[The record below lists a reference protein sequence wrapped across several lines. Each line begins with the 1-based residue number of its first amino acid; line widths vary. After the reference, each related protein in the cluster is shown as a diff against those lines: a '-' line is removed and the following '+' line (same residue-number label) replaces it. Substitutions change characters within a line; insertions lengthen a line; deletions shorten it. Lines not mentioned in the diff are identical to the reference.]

1 MNKYTNVIAGIAC
14 GLLLLPVAGLAKA
27 SPREIQTHEVKQA
40 KKSKTASS
48 VVKEVTVTGIVTVVK
63 DKKGKLKTLDVAGDD
78 GVTYGIEPRGGEL
91 IADEFGKR
99 VEVTGWVEEKK
110 GKKWLSVGRF
120 KVAVA
125 AGP

>member
-1 MNKYTNVIAGIAC
+1 MNHFVQVMAGIAC
-14 GLLLLPVAGLAKA
+14 GLLLSAAGLAKA

-40 KKSKTASS
+40 KKPITASS
-48 VVKEVTVTGIVTVVK
+48 VVQEVTVVGIVTAMK
-63 DKKGKLKTLDVAGDD
+63 DKKGKLKTLNVAGDD
-78 GVTYGIEPRGGEL
+78 GVTYSIKPRGSEL
-91 IADEFGKR
+91 IAAESGKR

-120 KVAVA
+120 TVAVA